1 MNNRFAKI
9 LHDLK
14 PMYVVTQEM
23 NPLRAV
29 RFTLVATMKFRDSPG
44 IICSVGLLTLSWFVI
59 WSQVTILYA
68 VCPAVGYAVC
78 KVSMSCGGQC
88 TTCALVT
95 AAVPPTGVVGCYSAL

>member
-1 MNNRFAKI
+1 VNLPI
-9 LHDLK
+9 PTLH
-14 PMYVVTQEM
+14 

-29 RFTLVATMKFRDSPG
+29 HFTLVATIQFKDSRG
-44 IICSVGLLTLSWFVI
+44 VICSVGLLTSLWRVI

-68 VCPAVGYAVC
+68 VCLFEVISSVCDVVGYTAC

-95 AAVPPTGVVGCYSAL
+95 AAVTPTGVLKYYSAL